1 MILMHDF
8 LHDFFFSNFDQLGPG
23 QIFQKGNGSW
33 IDDSDA
39 AILLLSERPTGLVL
53 GQAMSTTKLRI
64 FFAQREHKSTQEP
77 GIINHM
83 VNDIVNIW
91 LLYG

>member
-8 LHDFFFSNFDQLGPG
+8 LHVFFSFSNFDQLGLG

-39 AILLLSERPTGLVL
+39 AAADLLAPAAPAVLFLSSHVDHKAAHLLRATG
-53 GQAMSTTKLRI
+53 A
-64 FFAQREHKSTQEP
+64 
-77 GIINHM
+77 
-83 VNDIVNIW
+83 
-91 LLYG
+91 

>member
-1 MILMHDF
+1 MIF
-8 LHDFFFSNFDQLGPG
+8 CTIFFSNFDQLGLG
-23 QIFQKGNGSW
+23 QIFPKGNGSW

-39 AILLLSERPTGLVL
+39 ALAAIRAPHRFLV

-91 LLYG
+91 LYG